1 MPTRFAAL
9 RSWSGLAQ
17 GLQVGNSG
25 FIFLATL
32 LRLAHEWKEIQS
44 IPRIRLLR
52 GEHARE
58 SIMTPTQE
66 KVYFAACPSPLGDV
80 ALLLLD
86 TGLRLC
92 EALSLEWAQVKL
104 EPAQGAKFGYLTVSS
119 GKAKSKKSGTYHL
132 VKQVSPWPNSHLGQQ
147 HARMRTLLK
156 MPADFVLHSLRHTFG
171 TRLGESRADA
181 FTIMRLMGHS
191 TVTVSQR

>member
-1 MPTRFAAL
+1 L
-9 RSWSGLAQ
+9 RR
-17 GLQVGNSG
+17 
-25 FIFLATL
+25 L
-32 LRLAHEWKEIQS
+32 LRLAHEWKEIQR

-86 TGLRLC
+86 TGLRLG

-119 GKAKSKKSGTYHL
+119 GKAKSKKSRNVPLSKRSIAMLRNHG
-132 VKQVSPWPNSHLGQQ
+132 
-147 HARMRTLLK
+147 
-156 MPADFVLHSLRHTFG
+156 PAAKGYVFH
-171 TRLGESRADA
+171 RAD
-181 FTIMRLMGHS
+181 GS
-191 TVTVSQR
+191 P